1 VDDGANRCAGLIAPM
16 PGTHL
21 YWPAT
26 LLPVLTGVI
35 EPGRHVLRARIFA
48 GRD

>member
-1 VDDGANRCAGLIAPM
+1 V
-16 PGTHL
+16 
-21 YWPAT
+21 
-26 LLPVLTGVI
+26 LPVLTGVI